1 MKSPYA
7 AAANSFVRDE
17 DLLSSVV
24 IYGTSG
30 TEIDC
35 WRQKVI
41 DGMRLILVGFGT
53 VGQGLAEILH
63 EKADELARNYGFV
76 PRIVG
81 VATGRRGIIAH
92 QDGLSLADLLQ
103 AMRSGGLQHYP
114 DVAGLWRDFTS
125 AEQMIRSVDA
135 DVLVEASPTNLQTA
149 QPALAHFH
157 AALETGKHIVTAN
170 KGPIALAYPAL
181 RDQANEQGLYLR
193 FEGSVM
199 AGTPVIATGMELLAG
214 CQILEARGIVNGTT
228 NFILTRMESGMS
240 YEAALHEAQQLGYAE
255 ADPTADVGGWD
266 AAGKVLILMAAL
278 FGKTASLHD
287 LSVEGITGIT
297 ADDVRAAQAAG
308 ERYKLI
314 ASVTADGGS
323 VRPLR
328 LPLSD
333 PLAQVMNATNAIT
346 FRTDLMGNITVIG
359 AGAGRKETGFALLSD
374 LLAIQRMVK

>member
-1 MKSPYA
+1 
-7 AAANSFVRDE
+7 
-17 DLLSSVV
+17 
-24 IYGTSG
+24 
-30 TEIDC
+30 
-35 WRQKVI
+35 
-41 DGMRLILVGFGT
+41 MRLILVGFGT
-53 VGQGLAEILH
+53 VGQGLVEILH
-63 EKADELARNYGFV
+63 EKADDLAQNYGFV

-92 QDGLSLADLLQ
+92 QDGLSLADLLRAMQ
-103 AMRSGGLQHYP
+103 AGGLQHYP
-114 DVAGLWRDFTS
+114 DTAGLWRDFTS
-125 AEQMIRSVDA
+125 AEQMIRTVDA
-135 DVLVEASPTNLQTA
+135 DVLVEASPTNLQSA
-149 QPALAHFH
+149 QPALAHFY

-181 RDQANEQGLYLR
+181 RDLAREQGRFLR

-214 CQILEARGIVNGTT
+214 CRILEARGIVNGTT

-240 YEAALHEAQQLGYAE
+240 YEAALQEAQQLGYAE

-278 FGKTASLHD
+278 FGKTAGLHD

-297 ADDVRAAQAAG
+297 AQDVEDAQAAG

-314 ASVTADGGS
+314 ASVTAEGGS
-323 VRPLR
+323 VRPMR
-328 LPLSD
+328 LPLTD

-374 LLAIQRMVK
+374 LLAIHRIVNELS